1 MFANFLF
8 PNNFKRKKKKVLKEK
23 NKIKEKIALKMELP
37 NDTMD
42 FHLQGD
48 NEIFSL
54 SKIKTKKVNISLLSY
69 NYMHL
74 KNMDF

>member
-1 MFANFLF
+1 
-8 PNNFKRKKKKVLKEK
+8 
-23 NKIKEKIALKMELP
+23 MELP

-54 SKIKTKKVNISLLSY
+54 SKIKTKKVNNCFCYIIIYLFY
-69 NYMHL
+69 KKKFIYQI
-74 KNMDF
+74 K

>member
-1 MFANFLF
+1 
-8 PNNFKRKKKKVLKEK
+8 
-23 NKIKEKIALKMELP
+23 MELP

>member
-1 MFANFLF
+1 M
-8 PNNFKRKKKKVLKEK
+8 KEK
-23 NKIKEKIALKMELP
+23 NKRKEKIALKMKLP

-54 SKIKTKKVNISLLSY
+54 SKIKTKKVNNCFCYIIIYLFY
-69 NYMHL
+69 KKKFIYQI
-74 KNMDF
+74 K